1 MASDLTQYVDIPEF
15 FLFGEAPKTVGHH
28 YLHLE
33 PLSDRS
39 RPNNWNIR
47 PHSHTSLS
55 HIFHLT
61 SGSGTMRAED
71 RTYSFAAPC
80 ALLVPAGVVHG
91 FQFAPESEG
100 TVLTI
105 SKAYLQELSLREGAF
120 GALFVSPAAVPL
132 SVTII
137 QSSLKRL
144 AQELSWIAAGHDA
157 AVEAHLLCIL
167 VACVRALEQ
176 ARSADIVKPGAQATL
191 VARFRE
197 AIERHYRRN
206 LPLARY
212 TAMLGVT
219 ERQLRSAC
227 LKVAGMPPT
236 GLIQMRILLEAKR
249 ALLYSNMTV
258 SEATYYLGFND
269 PGVFFPLLSARHRAL
284 TPRLSQSRRL
294 KDRFPIIFDCPRSQ
308 NSYEFDGISRRS
320 FPRLPIA
327 YATSVN
333 RWFLGSKPLAARK
346 GAIRRKQ
353 TKADSR

>member
-1 MASDLTQYVDIPEF
+1 MSLDKGQYIDIPEF
-15 FLFGEAPKTVGHH
+15 FLFGEAPQTVGHR

-47 PHSHTSLS
+47 THSHASLS

-61 SGSGTMRAED
+61 GGSGTMRAED
-71 RTYSFAAPC
+71 RIYNFAAPC

-91 FQFAPESEG
+91 FQFAPESAG

-105 SKAYLQELSLREGAF
+105 SDAYLQELTLRERAF
-120 GALFVSPAAVPL
+120 GGLFAAPAALPL
-132 SVTII
+132 DETII
-137 QSSLKRL
+137 PASLKRL
-144 AQELSWIAAGHDA
+144 AQELSWIAAGHGA
-157 AVEAHLLCIL
+157 AVEAHLLCVL

-176 ARSADIVKPGAQATL
+176 ARSTETVRPGAQATL
-191 VARFRE
+191 VAQFRE
-197 AIERHYRRN
+197 AIERHYRRD

-258 SEATYYLGFND
+258 SEAAYYLGFND
-269 PGVFFPLLSARHRAL
+269 PAYFSRFFQRA
-284 TPRLSQSRRL
+284 TGHSPRAFR
-294 KDRFPIIFDCPRSQ
+294 
-308 NSYEFDGISRRS
+308 
-320 FPRLPIA
+320 
-327 YATSVN
+327 N
-333 RWFLGSKPLAARK
+333 R
-346 GAIRRKQ
+346 
-353 TKADSR
+353 AD

>member
-1 MASDLTQYVDIPEF
+1 MSSKYNQHIDIPEF
-15 FLFGEAPKTVGHH
+15 FLFGEPPKTVGHR

-47 PHSHTSLS
+47 SHSHTSLS

-91 FQFAPESEG
+91 FQFAPETEG

-105 SKAYLQELSLREGAF
+105 SEAYLQELSLRERAF
-120 GALFVSPAAVPL
+120 GALFAVPAAVRL
-132 SVTII
+132 GETII
-137 QSSLKRL
+137 ASSLKRL

-157 AVEAHLLCIL
+157 AVEAHLLCVL

-176 ARSADIVKPGAQATL
+176 ARSADIVKPGVQATL

-197 AIERHYRRN
+197 AIERHYRRD
-206 LPLARY
+206 LPLRRY
-212 TAMLGVT
+212 TALLGVT

-227 LKVAGMPPT
+227 LKVTGMPPT

-258 SEATYYLGFND
+258 SEAAYYLGFND
-269 PGVFFPLLSARHRAL
+269 PAYFSRFFQRA
-284 TPRLSQSRRL
+284 TGHSPRAFR
-294 KDRFPIIFDCPRSQ
+294 
-308 NSYEFDGISRRS
+308 
-320 FPRLPIA
+320 
-327 YATSVN
+327 N
-333 RWFLGSKPLAARK
+333 RAA
-346 GAIRRKQ
+346 
-353 TKADSR
+353 